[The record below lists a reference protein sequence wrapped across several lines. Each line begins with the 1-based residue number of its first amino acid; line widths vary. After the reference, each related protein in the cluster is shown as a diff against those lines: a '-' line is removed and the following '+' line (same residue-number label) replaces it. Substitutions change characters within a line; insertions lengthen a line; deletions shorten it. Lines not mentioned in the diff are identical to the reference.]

1 MLAKPNFRIYPTYRT
16 PINDLPVEIVER
28 KGLGHPDSI
37 CDGAVDNIA
46 KYLTRYYYE
55 HFGQP
60 LHFNVDKAVLVGGRS
75 APNFGGG
82 EVLEP
87 IIIHIVGRA
96 TVEVRTREGIEE
108 PVPIGSLVLRGIRD
122 YINENFRYLNP
133 YEHVVI
139 EYDIRPGSAD
149 LVSLYDRTK
158 EEGIP
163 LSNDTSLGVGYAP
176 LSETE
181 MVCLK
186 IENYLNSR
194 EIKEKYPAV
203 GEDIKVMC
211 VRKEKK
217 IHITLAMATVSRH
230 VKNIDD
236 YLNLKEDIHEVVTEI
251 ASRELKEMEL
261 GELQINTAD
270 KINDGSVYITVTGTS
285 AESGDDGQ
293 VGRGN
298 RANGLITP
306 MRPMTIEAAA
316 GKNAYN
322 HVGKIYQIAA
332 NRIAERAYKEIG
344 ELKEVYVMLVSTIG
358 KPITEPQIVNVE
370 YLLNNPNIGHGNI
383 ESDISGIVDD
393 VLNYLPKLW
402 RDFMEGKIVVF

>member
-1 MLAKPNFRIYPTYRT
+1 MADESVFRIYPTHRT
-16 PINDLPVEIVER
+16 PINLLPVEIVER

-46 KYLTRYYYE
+46 KYLTKYYFE

-60 LHFNVDKAVLVGGRS
+60 LHFNVDKAVLVGGRA
-75 APNFGGG
+75 APHFGGG

-96 TVEVRTREGIEE
+96 TVEVRTNEGVEE
-108 PVPIGSLVLRGIRD
+108 AVPIGALVLRGIRD
-122 YINENFRYLNP
+122 YISNNFRYLNP

-176 LSETE
+176 FSETE
-181 MVCLK
+181 RVCLK
-186 IENYLNSR
+186 IEEFLNS
-194 EIKEKYPAV
+194 KETKKKYPAV

-211 VRKEKK
+211 VRKDKK
-217 IHITLAMATVSRH
+217 IDVTLAMATVSRH
-230 VKNIDD
+230 VRNINE
-236 YLNLKEDIHEVVTEI
+236 YVALKEEIHEKVLGLASKELEETEI
-251 ASRELKEMEL
+251 GVLR
-261 GELQINTAD
+261 INTAD

-285 AESGDDGQ
+285 AEAGDDGQ

-316 GKNAYN
+316 GKNAFN

-332 NRIAERAYKEIG
+332 NKIAERAYKEIG
-344 ELKEVYVMLVSTIG
+344 YLKEVYVMLVSTIG

-370 YLLNNPNIGHGNI
+370 YLPENPNIDRNDV
-383 ESDISGIVDD
+383 ESEISGIINE
-393 VLNYLPKLW
+393 VLSYLPILW
-402 RDFMEGKIVVF
+402 KDFMDGKIVVF

>member
-1 MLAKPNFRIYPTYRT
+1 MENESIFRIYPTSRKS
-16 PINDLPVEIVER
+16 INELPVEIVER

-46 KYLTRYYYE
+46 KYLTKYYYNQ
-55 HFGQP
+55 FGQP

-75 APNFGGG
+75 APQFGGG

-87 IIIHIVGRA
+87 IIIHVVGRA
-96 TVEVRTREGIEE
+96 TVEVKTREGSEE

-122 YINENFRYLNP
+122 YINSNFRYLNP

-139 EYDIRPGSAD
+139 EYDIRPGSVD
-149 LVSLYDRTK
+149 LVNLYDRTK
-158 EEGIP
+158 EEGVP

-181 MVCLK
+181 RVCLK
-186 IENYLNSR
+186 IENYLNSKS
-194 EIKEKYPAV
+194 IKERYPAV
-203 GEDIKVMC
+203 GEDVKVMC
-211 VRKEKK
+211 VRKGKK
-217 IHITLAMATVSRH
+217 IDVTLAMATVSKH
-230 VKNIDD
+230 VRDLD
-236 YLNLKEDIHEVVTEI
+236 EYLSLKEEI
-251 ASRELKEMEL
+251 YNAVMEL
-261 GELQINTAD
+261 ASSELEENEIGRLRINAAD

-285 AESGDDGQ
+285 AEAGDDGQ

-332 NRIAERAYKEIG
+332 NRIAEKIYSEIG
-344 ELKEVYVMLVSTIG
+344 DIKEVYVMLVSTIG

-370 YLLNNPNIGHGNI
+370 YLLENQNISKSNI
-383 ESDISGIVDD
+383 DSDIAGIIREI
-393 VLNYLPKLW
+393 LNYLPKLW
-402 RDFMEGKIVVF
+402 KDFMEGKIVVF